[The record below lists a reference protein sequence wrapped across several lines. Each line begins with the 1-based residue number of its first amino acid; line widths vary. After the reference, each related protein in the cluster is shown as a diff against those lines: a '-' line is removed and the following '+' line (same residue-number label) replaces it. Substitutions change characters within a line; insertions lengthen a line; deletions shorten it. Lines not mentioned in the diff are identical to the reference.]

1 MNTKI
6 NYLYRDADNYKV
18 RNECVIRGEMT
29 AEQEK
34 RIIDSL
40 DEETYFVPTCV
51 GMPEEK
57 FGSETEADHPWF
69 EWCGTEP
76 TERKPTLDIDAE
88 ELTTRFEKVGNGW
101 QEVRTAPNDRR
112 LPYRVTIQETF
123 SRTVIIWS
131 HERLEA
137 EGIAY
142 ELCNSGKI
150 DLDGN
155 DFIDRQCTC
164 DGVATQGDLKGFK
177 EYHGIQ

>member
-18 RNECVIRGEMT
+18 HNECVIRGEMT
-29 AEQEK
+29 DEQEM
-34 RIIDSL
+34 RIIGSL
-40 DEETYFVPTCV
+40 DDELYFVPNCV

-88 ELTTRFEKVGNGW
+88 ELTVRFEKAGNGW
-101 QEVRTAPNDRR
+101 QEVRVEPNDGRI
-112 LPYRVTIQETF
+112 PYCVTIQETL
-123 SRTVIIWS
+123 SRTVIIWAHDRS
-131 HERLEA
+131 EA
-137 EGIAY
+137 EENAC
-142 ELCNSGKI
+142 ELCNSGEI

-164 DGVATQGDLKGFK
+164 DGVATKGDMK
-177 EYHGIQ
+177 EFNEYRYVQ

>member
-29 AEQEK
+29 EEQEK

-40 DEETYFVPTCV
+40 DEETYFIPTCV

-57 FGSETEADHPWF
+57 FGSETEADHPRF

-76 TERKPTLDIDAE
+76 TDRKPTLDIDAE
-88 ELTTRFEKVGNGW
+88 ELMVRFEKAGNGW
-101 QEVRTAPNDRR
+101 QEVRTAPVDGSI
-112 LPYRVTIQETF
+112 PYCVTIQETF
-123 SRTVIIWS
+123 SRTVIVWA

-137 EGIAY
+137 EEIAQ
-142 ELCNSGKI
+142 ELCNSGDI
-150 DLDGN
+150 ELGGG

-164 DGVATQGDLKGFK
+164 DGIATKSDLKGFK
-177 EYHGIQ
+177 EYRGIQ

>member
-18 RNECVIRGEMT
+18 RNECIIRGEMT
-29 AEQEK
+29 EEQEK
-34 RIIDSL
+34 RIIGSL
-40 DEETYFVPTCV
+40 DEETYFVPACV

-88 ELTTRFEKVGNGW
+88 ELTVRFEKAGNGW
-101 QEVRTAPNDRR
+101 QEARTAPNDGR
-112 LPYRVTIQETF
+112 LPYCVTIQETF
-123 SRTVIIWS
+123 SRTVIVWA
-131 HERLEA
+131 HERIGA
-137 EGIAY
+137 ETIAQ
-142 ELCNSGKI
+142 ELCNSGEI

-155 DFIDRQCTC
+155 DFIDRKCTC
-164 DGVATQGDLKGFK
+164 DGVATKGDLKEFK
-177 EYHGIQ
+177 EYRSIQ